1 MQVTQIATE
10 LNVGG
15 DAAGG
20 TMTLSDRMSHAL
32 ANSYVSAG
40 EDLGRLQAASSNA
53 DTATSPAALI
63 ELQLN
68 LANSPT
74 PCCCGAVPKCSRWRR
89 SYRPGSRPG

>member
-1 MQVTQIATE
+1 MQVTPIATE

-32 ANSYVSAG
+32 ANSYVNAG
-40 EDLGRLQAASSNA
+40 QDLGRIQAASNNA

-68 LANSPT
+68 LADYTKRMIVAAGLANHANKTVETLLKS
-74 PCCCGAVPKCSRWRR
+74 
-89 SYRPGSRPG
+89 